1 MEGLIIGQ
9 TAQISMNRGLEVFG
23 DAGSQ
28 AVHKEMKQLHD
39 QKVLIP
45 VKPAKLSCGSIIG
58 GFKYLMFLKMKRDG
72 SIKAAVAPTAGSNVA
87 TRINKRA
94 DLL

>member
-1 MEGLIIGQ
+1 
-9 TAQISMNRGLEVFG
+9 
-23 DAGSQ
+23 
-28 AVHKEMKQLHD
+28 MKQLHD

-45 VKPAKLSCGSIIG
+45 VEPAKLSCGSIIAALE
-58 GFKYLMFLKMKRDG
+58 YLMFLNMKRDG

-94 DLL
+94 DLLQCQCSP